1 MNTAFLSYSEVER
14 VTRACAFKDKG
25 KEGEGPSLHE
35 WLDESGFNY
44 ANPPAKYPMTEKRMY
59 IIPTK
64 T

>member
-1 MNTAFLSYSEVER
+1 MTKS
-14 VTRACAFKDKG
+14 RASHARSRKEKG
-25 KEGEGPSLHE
+25 KEGEAPSLHE
-35 WLDESGFNY
+35 KQNESGFNY

>member
-1 MNTAFLSYSEVER
+1 MTKSNASCARSCKGDKEK
-14 VTRACAFKDKG
+14 RAKCPPFMKKQN
-25 KEGEGPSLHE
+25 
-35 WLDESGFNY
+35 ESGFNY